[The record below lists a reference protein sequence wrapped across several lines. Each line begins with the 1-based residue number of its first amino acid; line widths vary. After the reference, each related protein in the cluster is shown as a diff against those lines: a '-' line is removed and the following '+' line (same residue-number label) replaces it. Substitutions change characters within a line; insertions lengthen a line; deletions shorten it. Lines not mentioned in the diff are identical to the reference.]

1 MPMPSQHLLVGHRLC
16 QSGKISRFYFT
27 LWKKRNFLIG
37 PRKINHSISGSKLMF
52 FQIGAT
58 YLSSGRT
65 SLLQDS
71 PKTWVVAGYIKEDNR
86 KTNWCVL
93 LPAIHTNL
101 FVRVLRSKYNNL
113 VEFDQAFCGQGRV
126 EWSFARRRIV

>member
-1 MPMPSQHLLVGHRLC
+1 M
-16 QSGKISRFYFT
+16 
-27 LWKKRNFLIG
+27 
-37 PRKINHSISGSKLMF
+37 
-52 FQIGAT
+52 
-58 YLSSGRT
+58 
-65 SLLQDS
+65 QDS
-71 PKTWVVAGYIKEDNR
+71 PKTLVVAGYIKEDNR

>member
-1 MPMPSQHLLVGHRLC
+1 MPMASQHLLVGHRLC
-16 QSGKISRFYFT
+16 QSGKVLRFTSRVKE
-27 LWKKRNFLIG
+27 KKVFDWTQDDQSFNIWL
-37 PRKINHSISGSKLMF
+37 KTDV

-86 KTNWCVL
+86 KTNCCVL